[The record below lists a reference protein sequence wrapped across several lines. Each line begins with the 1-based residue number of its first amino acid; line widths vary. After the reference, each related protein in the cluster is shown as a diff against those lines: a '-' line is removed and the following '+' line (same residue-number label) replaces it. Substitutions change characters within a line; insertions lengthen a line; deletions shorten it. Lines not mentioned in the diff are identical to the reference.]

1 MAELCAVV
9 GVGQTKHAACRADV
23 SIAGLVR
30 EAVDRALAD
39 ANITIDDVDAIV
51 IGKAPDSL
59 EGVAMP
65 ELWLTDALAAHGKP
79 VFRGH
84 TAGSVGGSTAIVA
97 AQHVMES
104 WCSAMYLQGI
114 NPFFDKSGVD
124 LVEGC
129 H

>member
-39 ANITIDDVDAIV
+39 ANITIADVDAIV

-65 ELWLTDALAAHGKP
+65 ELWLADA
-79 VFRGH
+79 
-84 TAGSVGGSTAIVA
+84 
-97 AQHVMES
+97 
-104 WCSAMYLQGI
+104 
-114 NPFFDKSGVD
+114 
-124 LVEGC
+124 
-129 H
+129 

>member
-39 ANITIDDVDAIV
+39 ANITIADVDAIV

-65 ELWLTDALAAHGKP
+65 ELWLADALAAHGKP
-79 VFRGH
+79 VFRVH

-97 AQHVMES
+97 AQPTS
-104 WCSAMYLQGI
+104 ITTTQRCTW
-114 NPFFDKSGVD
+114 
-124 LVEGC
+124 
-129 H
+129 